1 MHKVDY
7 SLMYV
12 TDDSITDDTAF
23 FKILVDALKGGA
35 SIVQLREKSG
45 NTRSFYNR
53 ALKAKTLCHAYRIPL
68 IINDRIDIAL
78 AADADGVHIGQ
89 TDMPYSKARAL
100 LGATKIIGLSVSNTE
115 QAIEAENLKVD
126 YIGISPIFNTAT
138 KKSDLAPSLGIEGL
152 KMIRPLF
159 SKPIVCIGGIHQ
171 NNVADIIKNGANGV
185 AVISAISKAKYPK
198 KETKNLKEIICQ
210 IGLIQ

>member
-1 MHKVDY
+1 
-7 SLMYV
+7 MYV

-23 FKILVDALKGGA
+23 FKILEDALKGGA

-185 AVISAISKAKYPK
+185 AVISAISKAKYPE

>member
-1 MHKVDY
+1 MYKVNY

-23 FKILVDALKGGA
+23 FKILEDALKGGA
-35 SIVQLREKSG
+35 SIIQLREKSC
-45 NTRSFYNR
+45 NTLSFYNR
-53 ALKAKTLCHAYRIPL
+53 ALKVRVLCYAYRVPL
-68 IINDRIDIAL
+68 IINDRVDIAL
-78 AADADGVHIGQ
+78 AAEADGVHIGQ
-89 TDMPYSKARAL
+89 TDMPYNKVREL
-100 LGATKIIGLSVSNTE
+100 LGANKIIGLSVSNKE
-115 QAIEAENLKVD
+115 QAIEAENLRVD
-126 YIGISPIFNTAT
+126 YIGISPIFNTAS

-171 NNVADIIKNGANGV
+171 KNVADIIKNGANGV
-185 AVISAISKAKYPK
+185 AVISAISKAKYPE

-210 IGLIQ
+210 TGFIQ

>member
-1 MHKVDY
+1 MYKVDY
-7 SLMYV
+7 SLIYV

-23 FKILVDALKGGA
+23 FKTLEDALKGGA
-35 SIVQLREKSG
+35 SIIQLREKFC
-45 NTRSFYNR
+45 NTISFYNR
-53 ALKAKTLCHAYRIPL
+53 ALKSKALCHAYRVPL

-78 AADADGVHIGQ
+78 AVEADGVHIGQ
-89 TDMPYSKARAL
+89 TDMPYSKAREL
-100 LGATKIIGLSVSNTE
+100 LGATKIIGLSVSKSE

-171 NNVADIIKNGANGV
+171 KNVADIIKNGANGV
-185 AVISAISKAKYPK
+185 AVISAISKAEHPE

-210 IGLIQ
+210 TGLIQ

>member
-1 MHKVDY
+1 
-7 SLMYV
+7 MYV

-89 TDMPYSKARAL
+89 TDMPYGKARAL

>member
-23 FKILVDALKGGA
+23 FKILEDALKGGA

-185 AVISAISKAKYPK
+185 AVISAISKAKYPE

>member
-1 MHKVDY
+1 MYKAAY
-7 SLMYV
+7 ALMYV

-23 FKILVDALKGGA
+23 FKILEDALKGGA
-35 SIVQLREKSG
+35 SIIQLREKSV
-45 NTRSFYNR
+45 NTLSFYNR
-53 ALKAKTLCHAYRIPL
+53 ALKTKYLCQAYSVPL

-78 AADADGVHIGQ
+78 AVDAAGVHIGQ

-100 LGATKIIGLSVSNTE
+100 LGATKIIGLSISSTE
-115 QAIEAENLKVD
+115 QAIEAESLKVD

-171 NNVADIIKNGANGV
+171 KNVADIIKNGANGV
-185 AVISAISKAKYPK
+185 AVISAISKAEDPE

-210 IGLIQ
+210 TGLIP

>member
-12 TDDSITDDTAF
+12 TDDSITNDIAF
-23 FKILVDALKGGA
+23 FKILEDALKGGA
-35 SIVQLREKSG
+35 SIIQLREKTCS
-45 NTRSFYNR
+45 TLYFYNR
-53 ALKAKTLCHAYRIPL
+53 ALKTKTLCHAYRVPL

-78 AADADGVHIGQ
+78 ALEADGVHIGQ
-89 TDMPYSKARAL
+89 TDMPYSKAREL
-100 LGATKIIGLSVSNTE
+100 LGATKIIGLSVSKRE

-138 KKSDLAPSLGIEGL
+138 KKSDLAPSLGIKGL

-171 NNVADIIKNGANGV
+171 KNVADIIKNGANGV
-185 AVISAISKAKYPK
+185 AVISAISKAKYPE

-210 IGLIQ
+210 TGFIQ

>member
-23 FKILVDALKGGA
+23 FKILEDALKGGT

-138 KKSDLAPSLGIEGL
+138 KKSDLAPSIGIEGL

>member
-23 FKILVDALKGGA
+23 FKILEDALKGGA

-89 TDMPYSKARAL
+89 TDMPYGKARAL

-159 SKPIVCIGGIHQ
+159 SKPMVCIGGIHQ

-185 AVISAISKAKYPK
+185 AVISAISKAKYPE

>member
-1 MHKVDY
+1 
-7 SLMYV
+7 MYV

-23 FKILVDALKGGA
+23 FKIMEDALKGGA
-35 SIVQLREKSG
+35 SIIQLREKSC
-45 NTRSFYNR
+45 NTLSFYNR
-53 ALKAKTLCHAYRIPL
+53 ALKAKALCDGYRVPL
-68 IINDRIDIAL
+68 IINDRVDIAL

-89 TDMPYSKARAL
+89 TDMPYNKAREL
-100 LGATKIIGLSVSNTE
+100 LGANKIIGLSVSNKE

-138 KKSDLAPSLGIEGL
+138 KKLDLAPSLGIEGL

-171 NNVADIIKNGANGV
+171 KNVADIIKNGANGV
-185 AVISAISKAKYPK
+185 AVISAISKAKYPE

-210 IGLIQ
+210 TGSIQ

>member
-7 SLMYV
+7 ALMYV
-12 TDDSITDDTAF
+12 TDDRITDDTAF
-23 FKILVDALKGGA
+23 FKILEDALKGGA
-35 SIVQLREKSG
+35 SIVQLREKSC
-45 NTRSFYNR
+45 NTLSFYNR
-53 ALKAKTLCHAYRIPL
+53 ALKAKTLCHAYGVPL
-68 IINDRIDIAL
+68 IINDRIDIVL
-78 AADADGVHIGQ
+78 AVNADGVHIGQ
-89 TDMPYSKARAL
+89 TDMPYDKARGL
-100 LGATKIIGLSVSNTE
+100 LGVAKIIGLSVSNAE

-126 YIGISPIFNTAT
+126 YIGISPIFNSAT

-171 NNVADIIKNGANGV
+171 KNVADIIKNGANGV
-185 AVISAISKAKYPK
+185 AVISAISKAQYPE

-210 IGLIQ
+210 TGIIQ

>member
-23 FKILVDALKGGA
+23 FKILEDALKGGT

-171 NNVADIIKNGANGV
+171 NNVTDIIKNGANGV

>member
-53 ALKAKTLCHAYRIPL
+53 ALKAKTQCHAYRIPL

>member
-1 MHKVDY
+1 
-7 SLMYV
+7 MYV

-23 FKILVDALKGGA
+23 FKILEDALKGGA

-159 SKPIVCIGGIHQ
+159 SKPMVCIGGIHQ

-185 AVISAISKAKYPK
+185 AVISAISKAKYPE